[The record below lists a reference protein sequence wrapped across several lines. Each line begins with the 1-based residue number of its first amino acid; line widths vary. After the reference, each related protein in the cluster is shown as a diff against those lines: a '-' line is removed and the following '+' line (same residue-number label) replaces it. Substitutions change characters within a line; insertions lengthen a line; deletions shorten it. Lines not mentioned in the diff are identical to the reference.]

1 MSLGQDKPIAIL
13 PLRIRRIDVHH
24 ASVENGQNI
33 RNRNRSANMT
43 KSGMPNRPDRLF
55 ADLCAELLQL
65 LEINLL
71 AHAHIHLLL
80 QTLPLRNGS
89 HSCDSAF

>member
-1 MSLGQDKPIAIL
+1 
-13 PLRIRRIDVHH
+13 
-24 ASVENGQNI
+24 
-33 RNRNRSANMT
+33 MT